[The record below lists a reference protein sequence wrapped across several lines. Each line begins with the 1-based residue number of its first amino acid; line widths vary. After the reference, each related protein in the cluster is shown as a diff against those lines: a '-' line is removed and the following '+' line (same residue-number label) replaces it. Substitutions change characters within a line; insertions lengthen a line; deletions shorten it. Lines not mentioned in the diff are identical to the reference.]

1 MTISKRKISLI
12 LITLFV
18 LEALYFGF
26 QPLVPV
32 ATNTNQMTLSSDS
45 IYIVRVKGNVN
56 EYLYTLNEVG
66 HVRYVYPSFRAVSM
80 YLTPKQLSQVR
91 KLGFVESIS
100 PNIIF
105 RVAEVERSDFQ
116 SYANFHTDLKDAT
129 KLTKVVDVWKN
140 YHFFGN
146 GVVVAVLDTGIDS
159 RHYSLDDMDDNP
171 NTDDPKVILHLSMV
185 PNESISTIKPF
196 YDTNGHGTHVAGI
209 IAGTGAPDYQYI
221 GVAPGAKLID
231 VKVLASSGNGEGEW
245 ILNGMQW
252 CIDHKDEYNITIVNM
267 SLGADENTDGTDIFS
282 LAVDEMVM
290 AGLTV
295 VVAAG
300 NSGPKK
306 GTVGTPASSRLAITV
321 GATLKDAPII
331 TTYSSKGPTADGRI
345 KPDVVAPG
353 GGILSG
359 DGIYAPMA
367 GSLDYY
373 VEKRGTSMAAPHV
386 AGIAALLLQA
396 NPHLTPMQIKKI
408 LTDTAIKCEYT
419 DASSRPNNEEGYG
432 LVQADAAVAEALNME
447 SLPSLNVSI
456 TPDKDLYYYQWNV
469 TYTIDAHNVSGVQ
482 FYMVFYN
489 ASGFPIFSKV
499 GVTNESG
506 LAEIRINSTELAEN
520 LSITG
525 NATVPYKFVAYK
537 LGYEWYSTE
546 GNLVTVDYIPKE
558 ETPPQFFALSTDE
571 LLIIVGVAV
580 VVVVVVLLLLKR
592 KKVS

>member
-1 MTISKRKISLI
+1 MLVSKKRVSII

-18 LEALYFGF
+18 LEALFIGF
-26 QPLVPV
+26 QPITST
-32 ATNTNQMTLSSDS
+32 ATNARSLPISSDS
-45 IYIVRVKGNVN
+45 IYIVRVNGDVKQ
-56 EYLYTLNEVG
+56 YLYTLNEIG
-66 HVRYVYPSFRAVSM
+66 QVRFIYPSFKAVSM
-80 YLTPKQLSQVR
+80 HLTPQQLKQVR
-91 KLGFVESIS
+91 SLQFVESIT

-105 RVAEVERSDFQ
+105 KAAEVNREDFQ
-116 SYANFHTDLKDAT
+116 SYADFHTNLKDAT
-129 KLTKVVDVWKN
+129 ELTKVVDVWKN

-159 RHYSLDDMDDNP
+159 RHYSLDDMDDDP
-171 NTDDPKVILHLSMV
+171 NTNDPKVILHVSMV
-185 PNESISTIKPF
+185 PNETINTIKPF

-252 CIDHKDEYNITIVNM
+252 CIDHMDEYNITIVNM

-282 LAVDEMVM
+282 LATDEMVM

-300 NSGPKK
+300 NAGPKE

-321 GATLKDAPII
+321 GATLKTDPII
-331 TTYSSKGPTADGRI
+331 TSYSSKGPTADGRI
-345 KPDVVAPG
+345 KPDIVAPG
-353 GGILSG
+353 GGILKG
-359 DGIYAPMA
+359 DGIYAPAA
-367 GSLDYY
+367 GTLDYY
-373 VEKRGTSMAAPHV
+373 VEKRGTSMASPHV

-396 NPHLTPMQIKKI
+396 NPSLTPMQIKQI

-419 DASSRPNNEEGYG
+419 NAKSRPNNEEGYG
-432 LVQADAAVAEALNME
+432 LVQADAAVAEALNAE
-447 SLPSLNVSI
+447 PLPKLNVTV
-456 TPDKDLYYYQWNV
+456 TPDKKLYYYQWNV
-469 TYTIDAHNVSGVQ
+469 TYIIDAHNISGVQ

-506 LAEIRINSTELAEN
+506 LAEIKINSTELAEN
-520 LSITG
+520 LSISG
-525 NATVPYKFVAYK
+525 NATVPFKFVAYK
-537 LGYEWYSTE
+537 LGYEWYSSG

-558 ETPPQFFALSTDE
+558 ETPPQFFE
-571 LLIIVGVAV
+571 LPMTYLFVIVGAAV
-580 VVVVVVLLLLKR
+580 VVIVVVLVYLKKR
-592 KKVS
+592 PS